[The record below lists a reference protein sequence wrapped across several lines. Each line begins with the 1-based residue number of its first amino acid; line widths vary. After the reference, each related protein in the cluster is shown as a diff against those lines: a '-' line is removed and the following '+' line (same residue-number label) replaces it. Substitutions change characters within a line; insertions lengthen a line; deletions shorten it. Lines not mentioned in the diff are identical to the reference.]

1 MRDNA
6 GAGASGG
13 TFPMRLILWISL
25 LFLSSFAAGQ
35 NCTSYVVVGAFDR
48 GSGDDIDNLRPDDFQ
63 ARMNGANLPVVS
75 VAQNFSTR
83 LLILVETD
91 GTQREKI
98 EDVVNLVTRLAGQ
111 MPQGKPVAF
120 GAFAS
125 RAIFTK
131 NFNVDAEERSTAINE
146 IREESSSLGKNVSL
160 FDSLHQAL
168 AMFGEHRPGD
178 TILLIGDPY
187 DDNSRHSA
195 SDIEKELLH
204 SGTRLLV
211 MLREHLSRVSRD
223 FLWKSHEREKQFF
236 SDMTAR
242 TGGAY
247 TEFNAHFLA
256 TFAWRGYMLGLQ
268 LPDNV
273 SKPHKW
279 KLQFRGGAA
288 ESYRKPVL
296 YYPEKLN
303 PCASGSS
310 ERAAAP

>member
-1 MRDNA
+1 MRRA
-6 GAGASGG
+6 
-13 TFPMRLILWISL
+13 LWISL
-25 LFLSSFAAGQ
+25 LFFSSFVAGQ

-48 GSGDDIDNLRPDDFQ
+48 HSGDDIDNLQAEDFQ
-63 ARMNGANLPVVS
+63 ARMSGADLPVVS

-91 GTQREKI
+91 GTQRQKI
-98 EDVVNLVTRLAGQ
+98 EDVVNMVTRLARQ

-120 GAFAS
+120 GAFAG
-125 RAIFTK
+125 RAVFTR
-131 NFNVDAEERSTAINE
+131 NFSVDPEERNVAINE
-146 IREESSSLGKNVSL
+146 IREESSSLGKDVSL

-168 AMFGEHRPGD
+168 AMFGDHRPGD

-187 DDNSRHSA
+187 DDNSHHSA

-223 FLWKSHEREKQFF
+223 FMWKSHDREKQFF

-256 TFAWRGYMLGLQ
+256 TFAWRGYMLGIQ

-273 SKPHKW
+273 SRPHKW
-279 KLQFRGGAA
+279 KLQFRGDAA
-288 ESYRKPVL
+288 ENYRKPVL
-296 YYPEKLN
+296 YYPELLN
-303 PCASGSS
+303 PCSGGS